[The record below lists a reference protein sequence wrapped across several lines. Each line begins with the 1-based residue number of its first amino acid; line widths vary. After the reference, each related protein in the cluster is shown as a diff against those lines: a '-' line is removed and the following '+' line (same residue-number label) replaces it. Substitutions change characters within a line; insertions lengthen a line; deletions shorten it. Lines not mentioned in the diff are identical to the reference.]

1 MQECQV
7 MIESAERFKALS
19 SSQDEM
25 DVNRSLFDSASL
37 DVWME
42 IINCDAARHLD
53 VAQNRT
59 IPDEIKRMLVEKGN
73 PTVRSMIAEKRKL
86 PPDLFFVLS
95 RDSDSLVRQ
104 KIAANA
110 KTPPEILQHLLQDVD
125 GNVARVARYRVENR

>member
-1 MQECQV
+1 
-7 MIESAERFKALS
+7 MIESAERFRALC
-19 SSQDEM
+19 SSQDQM
-25 DVNRSLFDSASL
+25 DVDRSLSDPASL
-37 DVWME
+37 DVWVE
-42 IINCDAARHLD
+42 IINTDAARHLD

-95 RDSDSLVRQ
+95 RDSDSFVRR

-110 KTPPEILQHLLQDVD
+110 KTPPEILRHLLQDVD
-125 GNVARVARYRVENR
+125 ENVARIARYSVENR